1 MELTLGELAVRFGC
15 ELRGNP
21 AQRVSRVATLAT
33 ADGHSLC
40 FLADRRYLPQLST
53 TQAAAVVL
61 APVHLA
67 DCKVNALLHANPHAC
82 FARIAQWLYADSD
95 PASGVHAS
103 AVIGRNVVI
112 GQRSIIGPLCVL
124 ADGVVIG
131 DDCHLRS
138 RVTLERGVQLGDRV
152 LVHAGAV
159 IGADGFGYARDGALS
174 VKVPQVGTVRIG
186 NDVEIGANT
195 TIDRGALDDTVIGNY
210 VKIDNQVQIAHNCTV
225 GDYTVISAQV
235 GLAGST
241 HLGQRC
247 QIGGQVG
254 FVGHLT
260 VCDDVAVTG
269 ATVISKS
276 ITAPGVYS
284 GAIPA
289 EPRRAW
295 QRLVGRFKRLD
306 SQAARLAQLERA
318 VGISISDRLD
328 EDTNDD

>member
-15 ELRGNP
+15 ELRGDP
-21 AQRVSRVATLAT
+21 AQRVSRVATLVA
-33 ADGHSLC
+33 ADEQSLC
-40 FLADRRYLPQLST
+40 FLADRRYLPQLAAT
-53 TQAAAVVL
+53 RAAAVVL
-61 APVHLA
+61 APAHLA
-67 DCKVNALLHANPHAC
+67 DCKGNALLHANPHAC
-82 FARIAQWLYADSD
+82 FARIAQWLYSD
-95 PASGVHAS
+95 HEPVAGVHPS
-103 AVIGRNVVI
+103 AVVGRDVVI
-112 GQRSIIGPLCVL
+112 GQRSIVGPLCVL
-124 ADGVVIG
+124 ADGVTIG
-131 DDCHLRS
+131 ADCHLRS
-138 RVTLERGVQLGDRV
+138 RVTLEHGVQLGDRV

-159 IGADGFGYARDGALS
+159 IGADGFGYARDGAVS

-195 TIDRGALDDTVIGNY
+195 TIDRGALDDTVIGNH

-241 HLGQRC
+241 HLGKRC
-247 QIGGQVG
+247 QIGGQAG

-260 VCDDVAVTG
+260 VCDDVAITG
-269 ATVISKS
+269 ATVVSKS
-276 ITAPGVYS
+276 INMPGIYS

-295 QRLVGRFKRLD
+295 QRLVARFKRLD

-318 VGISISDRLD
+318 VGISVSDRIN
-328 EDTNDD
+328 EDKNDD

>member
-15 ELRGNP
+15 ELRGDP
-21 AQRVSRVATLAT
+21 AQCVSRVATLVT
-33 ADGHSLC
+33 ADAHSLC
-40 FLADRRYLPQLST
+40 FLADRRYLPQLAA

-61 APVHLA
+61 APAHLA
-67 DCKVNALLHANPHAC
+67 DCKVNALLHSNPHAC
-82 FARIAQWLYADSD
+82 FARIAQWLYSDSD
-95 PASGVHAS
+95 QAAGVHPS
-103 AVIGRNVVI
+103 AVIGSEVVI
-112 GQRSIIGPLCVL
+112 GRRSVIGPLCVL

-131 DDCHLRS
+131 EDCQLRS

-276 ITAPGVYS
+276 ITVPGVYS

-289 EPRRAW
+289 EPRRVW

-306 SQAARLAQLERA
+306 SQATRLAQLERA
-318 VGISISDRLD
+318 VGISASGRMN